1 MDNNLLVIRKVIIS
15 CDNFSAMMTFMV
27 RFFGCFQWLFIL
39 LRRPLLL
46 LFEAGDQLAVVV
58 EVVAVLV
65 VIPAV
70 VVLRLFRIGA
80 FADIKEDQQGY
91 DGERHRG
98 RDDNQNGS
106 EHVTDLLRSWTSSA
120 EASAG

>member
-70 VVLRLFRIGA
+70 VVLRPFRIGA
-80 FADIKEDQQGY
+80 FADIIENQQGH
-91 DGERHRG
+91 DGERYRG
-98 RDDNQNGS
+98 RYDNQDDC
-106 EHVTDLLRSWTSSA
+106 EHVTGLLRSWTSSA